1 MLSRSS
7 EYAIRAL
14 TFLAQHQRDGQHYL
28 ARDMAEQLGI
38 PAPFLGKV
46 LQPLVTRGLLHSQRG
61 RSGGFRLDRPAA
73 QIHLVQIVEAEETLG
88 PANVCMLGQHE
99 CDDAH
104 ACPLHDTWIKVSNSF
119 HDRLRRTTLND
130 LVEYCANTPGCA
142 YPYQSAGGPKVPLP
156 TLPSLPGARDGRA
169 VPA

>member
-1 MLSRSS
+1 VLSRSS

-14 TFLAQHQRDGQHYL
+14 TFLAQRQRDGQHYL
-28 ARDMAEQLGI
+28 ARDMAAELQI

-46 LQPLVTRGLLHSQRG
+46 LQPLVTRGLLHSRRG

-73 QIHLVQIVEAEETLG
+73 QIPLVQIVEAEETLG
-88 PANVCMLGQHE
+88 PANTCLLGQKV

-104 ACPLHDTWIKVSNSF
+104 ACPLHDTWMKASISF
-119 HDRLRRTTLND
+119 HDRLRKTSLQD
-130 LVEYCANTPGCA
+130 MVEYAAAHPGCS
-142 YPYQSAGGPKVPLP
+142 YPFQAVAAAKTGLTALP
-156 TLPSLPGARDGRA
+156 NLRDGRA

>member
-14 TFLAQHQRDGQHYL
+14 TFLAQHEGDGRHYL

-61 RSGGFRLDRPAA
+61 RAGGFRLDRPAA
-73 QIHLVQIVEAEETLG
+73 QITLIQIVEAQETLTA
-88 PANVCMLGQHE
+88 PNVCLLGQSE

-104 ACPLHDTWIKVSNSF
+104 ACPVHTMWMMVSHSF
-119 HDRLRRTTLND
+119 HERLHETSLQDMIDACGKT
-130 LVEYCANTPGCA
+130 AGCE
-142 YPYQSAGGPKVPLP
+142 YPYPSPGTTHAPVPNL
-156 TLPSLPGARDGRA
+156 TTVPGTRDDRA
-169 VPA
+169 VSA

>member
-14 TFLAQHQRDGQHYL
+14 TFLAQHESDGQHYL

-73 QIHLVQIVEAEETLG
+73 EIRLIQIVEAEENLA
-88 PANVCMLGQHE
+88 PADVCLLGQQV

-104 ACPLHDTWIKVSNSF
+104 ACPLHDTWMKLSKGF
-119 HDRLRRTTLND
+119 HDRLRNTSLRD
-130 LVEYCANTPGCA
+130 LVEACAGQSGCA
-142 YPYQSAGGPKVPLP
+142 YPYPSKGGPDLP
-156 TLPSLPGARDGRA
+156 LPSLPVLPTARDGRA
-169 VPA
+169 VSA